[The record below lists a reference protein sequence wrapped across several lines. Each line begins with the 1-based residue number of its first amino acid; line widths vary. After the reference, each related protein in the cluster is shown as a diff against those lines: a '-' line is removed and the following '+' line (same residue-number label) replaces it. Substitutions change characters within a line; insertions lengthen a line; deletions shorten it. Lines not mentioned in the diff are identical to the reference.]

1 MIMHQKKMLPL
12 LLCAIFTFSGC
23 STQTQQQPENKHF
36 ASTFAMDTIMEMTI
50 YDENGEQLL
59 TDAEQ
64 EIRRLE
70 RLFSVTMEDSEIT
83 KLNQNAGIAP
93 VPISDDTLD
102 LLQTA
107 QQVQQ
112 QTNGS
117 YDMTVAPIV
126 QAWGFTKEAHHVPSQ
141 EELSQLLPLVQA
153 KNVEVSA
160 DAKTAYL
167 TQSGMSIDLGGI
179 AKGYTSDAVSTLLKN
194 SGVTSALL
202 WLGGNISVI
211 GNKPDGNPWKIAVEN
226 PQDQSDYVG
235 LLEVSDCSVIT
246 SGGYQRYF
254 EQDGKRYHHI
264 IDPATGYPS
273 QSDLLSVTIVSENGT
288 KADALSTALF
298 VMGLEDALTFWRE
311 SNDFEAV
318 FVTTDNQVVATEG
331 LQDCFAFEGQD
342 NDYTYTIANRTP

>member
-1 MIMHQKKMLPL
+1 MHHKKIISL
-12 LLCAIFTFSGC
+12 LLCAIFTLSGC
-23 STQTQQQPENKHF
+23 TTQTKPKNEHF
-36 ASTFAMDTIMEMTI
+36 ATTFAMDTIMEMTI

-70 RLFSVTMEDSEIT
+70 RLFSVTIEDSEIA

-93 VPISDDTLD
+93 VQLSDDTLRI
-102 LLQTA
+102 LQTG
-107 QQVQQ
+107 QQINK
-112 QTNGS
+112 QTNGC
-117 YDMTVAPIV
+117 YDMTIAPIV
-126 QAWGFTKEAHHVPSQ
+126 QAWGFTKEEHHVPSSD
-141 EELSQLLPLVQA
+141 ELSQLLSLVHA
-153 KNVEVSA
+153 DNLEISA
-160 DAKTAYL
+160 DANTAYL
-167 TQSGMSIDLGGI
+167 SQHGMSVDLGGI
-179 AKGYTSDAVSTLLKN
+179 AKGYTSDAVAAMLKQ
-194 SGVTSALL
+194 SGVSSALL

-211 GNKPDGNPWKIAVEN
+211 GNKPDGTAWKIAVEN
-226 PQDQSDYVG
+226 PQDQTDYVG

-264 IDPATGYPS
+264 IDPATGIPS

-298 VMGLEDALTFWRE
+298 VMGLKDALDFWRQ
-311 SNDFEAV
+311 STDFEAV

-331 LQDCFAFEGQD
+331 LRDCFTFEGED
-342 NDYTYTIANRTP
+342 HDYTYTIANKTA